1 MKRFI
6 TMMLVA
12 WAMVSTAFAQ
22 RFSDKLDRGLVA
34 TIAANGQGNFV
45 SWRKFGEEY
54 YDVTYNLYANGA
66 LLASGLKQTNF
77 LHSTGN
83 SSTSYQVSAVVRG
96 VEGEKC
102 AAVKRWTEYFYDN
115 GVTRRNTGYL
125 RITGPVAYDR
135 AGNDIRSQY
144 EYNDAVP
151 ADVTGDG
158 VPELIV
164 KRNFTGGT
172 LRETSNTTAFNRI
185 EVLTLKGELL
195 WWIDLGPNMMA
206 GPDEQWD
213 AIAFDW
219 DMDGKAEVLM
229 RGADNII
236 IHHADGSTTTVGD
249 TPNYDARKVYNT
261 QYTCVGAE
269 YLLYM
274 NGETGELYPI
284 GEGGKKWMT
293 YPLKRF
299 ESNEFTGTDG
309 TPAYEEAY
317 VKVWGGASNGKH
329 DGGHR
334 SMKHYFGA
342 PYLDGHKPSIFLG
355 RGCYTQHKMTA
366 FDVDPATH
374 KLTQL
379 WYWNNNAGWS
389 NPWFGNGY
397 HNFAIAD
404 VDMDGR
410 DEIMFGSMTI
420 DDNGKGLSTTG
431 LGHGDAQHCGD
442 LDPYRWGL
450 EQFACNE
457 DEPNMNYR
465 NATTSQMYYRSQ
477 GTADDGRAL
486 MGNFTNSYPGCI
498 GRSVNSGMISSVADK
513 VISNLN
519 NAIDW
524 GDLNFRIYWDGD
536 LCEEILNSPGTAKS
550 PKIDKVGTGRIF
562 LGIGNMNNDSKN
574 NPCLSADI
582 LGDWREEIVI
592 RSGQDMVI
600 FTTNWPSDYSI
611 YTLWHDHQYRQ
622 GMVWQTIGYNQ
633 PVHTS
638 FFLGEMEGITMA
650 PPPLMTTEREI
661 VGNGGSIGASLNDKH
676 VLLCETGDMN
686 VSVDEGANPYILTVN
701 ASSWVQ
707 GTNSSSTTNPTIKY
721 EKSQVTLTGGA
732 FSGGMR
738 LVKQGEGTL
747 VMPAVEQ
754 KYTGNT
760 DVWNGILKFDGKL
773 KNSALWLN
781 RFAQL
786 HTNGGEFRSIKM
798 DYASKLLPGG
808 EDQIGTV
815 TVDTLNLGFGARL
828 VLDVNADGTADKLN
842 AKCVTIETKN
852 WQFGPEFLAPVVE
865 VVPHFAAGET
875 KMTEGEYLLAEFDNV
890 AEGSV
895 DNLVLKGTVST
906 QKSVLELRDNKLYLV
921 VSGVRDNATIAWFGE
936 ESALWNASVDENFLM
951 ADEAS
956 TIFVNG
962 DNVLFNDDAEKFAVE
977 ISGEV
982 LPDTVFVDNDSK
994 AYTFKGTGAIGG
1006 EAVLY
1011 KSGAGKLTI
1020 TNDNTYTGG
1029 NHLTEGTTVVSS
1041 LSNATQAYG
1050 NLGGVVRNSNNFTIE
1065 NGAVLQTTAEVTNG
1079 SVMKMVGE
1087 EGGVLNTGAN
1097 FTQNMALYGTQLT
1110 KRGNGSLRLTTA
1122 NNSLNKL
1129 VVAQGN
1135 VSMITDNS
1143 LSPAKTLE
1151 FQGGSFSDFN
1161 GNGSYSNYT
1170 YNVNV
1175 VEGKTGTWNLDARA
1189 TYNNKL
1195 TGAGTLTVN
1204 VQTTIQRTQL
1214 QGNWSAFEGTI
1225 KATTSSN
1232 AVFPFDNAYGIP
1244 KATLDLSSGITVG
1257 NTAKTFKIGK
1267 VTGSGNLGGTIGFG
1281 NSVSGSNTW
1290 QVGNEDNFTWSGAV
1304 TGTGTNFTKLG
1315 TGKMTAT
1322 GAWTTTGAVRVNE
1335 GEIHI
1340 NSNTCLGTGALTV
1353 AAGASLTGVTG
1364 SLYSSPGNLTNSA
1377 YTING
1382 TLQVGIGPSSSSG
1395 FMGFGGKNVTMGTNS
1410 VLRLGVSR
1418 CANGTSSNGGACLT
1432 NIGNMTMNGT
1442 VSVFLGDSY
1451 SLVEGDSVILWTAEK
1466 NLGAP
1471 KLENYIID
1479 EAAGLYWNDSQ
1490 LARGVLYVT
1499 KEIPAGIH
1507 GIYYTND
1514 EDAPIYTLDGVKVA
1528 EAGADLKTL
1537 EPGIY
1542 LRNGK
1547 KFVWKKRK

>member
-1 MKRFI
+1 MKRLI

-12 WAMVSTAFAQ
+12 WAVVSTAFAQ

-83 SSTSYQVSAVVRG
+83 TSTSYQVSAVVRG

-125 RITGPVAYDR
+125 RITGPAAYDR

-236 IHHADGSTTTVGD
+236 IHHVDGSTTTVGD
-249 TPNYDARKVYNT
+249 TPNFDARKVYNT

-284 GEGGKKWMT
+284 GESGKKWMT

-465 NATTSQMYYRSQ
+465 NATTSQIYYRSQ
-477 GTADDGRAL
+477 GTVDDGRAL

-732 FSGGMR
+732 FSGAMR

-747 VMPAVEQ
+747 VLPAVEQ

-798 DYASKLLPGG
+798 DYAAELHPGG
-808 EDQIGTV
+808 ENQVGTV

-828 VLDVNADGTADKLN
+828 VMDVYEDGSVDKVV
-842 AKCVTIETKN
+842 AKNVTIETKD
-852 WQFGPEFLAPVVE
+852 WKYGPEFLAPVVQ
-865 VVPHFAAGET
+865 VVPHLGT
-875 KMTEGEYLLAEFDNV
+875 GVDKIPEGEYLLAELGNV
-890 AEGSV
+890 TGYVE
-895 DNLVLKGTVST
+895 DLVLKGTMLT
-906 QKSVLELRDNKLYLV
+906 QKSELELRDGKLYLV
-921 VSGVRDNATIAWFGE
+921 ISGVRDNNDVVWLGDK
-936 ESALWNASVDENFLM
+936 SSVWNASLTDNFALDDEELTATM
-951 ADEAS
+951 
-956 TIFVNG
+956 FVNG
-962 DNVLFNDDAEKFAVE
+962 DNVYFTDEAETYKVE

-982 LPDTVFVDNDSK
+982 QPDTMYVNNAS
-994 AYTFKGTGAIGG
+994 AYQFTGTGSIIGG
-1006 EAVLY
+1006 TLM
-1011 KSGAGKLTI
+1011 KTGSGRLTMS
-1020 TNDNTYTGG
+1020 TDNTYKGG
-1029 NHLTEGTTVVSS
+1029 NHLKGGTTVVST
-1041 LSNATQAYG
+1041 LSNANQAYG
-1050 NLGGVVRNSNNFTIE
+1050 NLGAVTLSPALFTIE
-1065 NGAVLQTTAEVTNG
+1065 DGAVLQTTAEVTNG
-1079 SVMKMVGE
+1079 SAIRLVGVD
-1087 EGGVLNTGAN
+1087 GGVINAGAN
-1097 FTQNMALYGTQLT
+1097 FTQNTSFSGTILT
-1110 KRGNGSLRLTTA
+1110 KRGNGTLRLTA
-1122 NNSLNKL
+1122 GNNALTKL
-1129 VVAQGN
+1129 IVAQGT
-1135 VSMITDNS
+1135 VAMITDNS

-1151 FQGGSFSDFN
+1151 FQGGTFSDFN
-1161 GNGSYSNYT
+1161 GNGSYSNYNYAVT
-1170 YNVNV
+1170 VP
-1175 VEGKTGTWNLDARA
+1175 EGKTGTWNLDSRA
-1189 TYNNKL
+1189 TYNNVL
-1195 TGAGTLTVN
+1195 VGAGTLTVN

-1225 KATTSSN
+1225 KATTNSG
-1232 AVFPFDNAYGIP
+1232 AIFPLDNAYGLP

-1257 NTAKTFKIGK
+1257 NSAKTFKIGK
-1267 VTGSGNLGGTIGFG
+1267 VTGSGNLGGATAYG
-1281 NSVSGSNTW
+1281 GSSATGANTW
-1290 QVGNEDNFTWSGAV
+1290 QVGNDENFTWSGAV
-1304 TGTGTNFTKLG
+1304 TGNGTNFTKLG
-1315 TGKMTAT
+1315 AGKMTASGT
-1322 GAWTTTGAVRVNE
+1322 WTTTGAVRVNE
-1335 GEIHI
+1335 GEVHI
-1340 NSNTCLGTGALTV
+1340 NSNTCLGTGSLTV

-1364 SLYSSPGNLTNSA
+1364 TVFSSQGNLTNSS
-1377 YTING
+1377 YSING
-1382 TLQVGIGPSSSSG
+1382 TLQVGVGASSTSG
-1395 FMGFGGKNVTMGTNS
+1395 FMGFGGKNVTMGANS
-1410 VLRLGVSR
+1410 VLRIGVNKG
-1418 CANGTSSNGGACLT
+1418 ANDSNSYGGAALT
-1432 NIGNMTMNGT
+1432 NIGTMTMNGT
-1442 VSVFLGDSY
+1442 VSVFLSSTH
-1451 SLVEGDSVILWTAEK
+1451 SLVAGDSVILWVAEK
-1466 NLGAP
+1466 YQGTP
-1471 KLENYIID
+1471 KLESYIVD
-1479 EAAGLYWNDSQ
+1479 EAAGLYWDDSQ

-1499 KEIPAGIH
+1499 SEIPSGIH
-1507 GIYYTND
+1507 GIYYAND
-1514 EDAPIYTLDGVKVA
+1514 EDAPIYTMGGVKVA
-1528 EAGADLKTL
+1528 EAGADLKAL
-1537 EPGIY
+1537 APGVY
-1542 LRNGK
+1542 FRNGK
-1547 KFVWKKRK
+1547 KFVVK